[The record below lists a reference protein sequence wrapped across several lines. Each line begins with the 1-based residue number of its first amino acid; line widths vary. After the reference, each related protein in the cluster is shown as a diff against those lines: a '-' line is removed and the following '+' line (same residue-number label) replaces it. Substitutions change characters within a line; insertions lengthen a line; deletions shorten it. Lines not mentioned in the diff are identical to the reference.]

1 MNRSGASQGFGGWVE
16 RRLPHLFTLP
26 SVLFVLAMM
35 VFPLLYTVRL
45 SFTEWSMSAAT
56 PPAWVGFANYLSLL
70 TQDERFWKAVW
81 RTLHFTVLAVAAETA
96 LGVAIA
102 LALHRDFPGKNL
114 VKTLFLLPMVA
125 TPVAIGMVW
134 LLIYEPTIGFANYF
148 LSRLHLPR
156 LLWIAS
162 PQQAL
167 PALALVDVW
176 QWTPMIT
183 LIVLAGLTALPKD
196 PFEACRVD
204 GATLWQ
210 TTWHVTL
217 PLLRPTIVAALTLRA
232 IDALK
237 TFDIIY
243 TMTQGGP
250 GFASETLNIYAFVLG
265 FQYFRMGMA
274 SSLLVIFFALVLGAA
289 ILLSWARRPVQ
300 V

>member
-1 MNRSGASQGFGGWVE
+1 MNGWVE
-16 RRLPHLFTLP
+16 KHLRHIFTLP
-26 SVLFVLAMM
+26 AVLFILVMM
-35 VFPLLYTVRL
+35 VFPIVYTLRL
-45 SFTEWSMSAAT
+45 SLTDWSMSSQTA
-56 PPAWVGFANYLSLL
+56 PLWVGIKNYAALF
-70 TQDERFWKAVW
+70 TQDPRFVGAVW
-81 RTLHFTVLAVAAETA
+81 RTIYFTVMAVAVETV
-96 LGVAIA
+96 LGVGIA
-102 LALHRDFPGKNL
+102 LVLNRDFPGKNL
-114 VKTLFLLPMVA
+114 VKTIFLLPMVA

-148 LSRLHLPR
+148 LRVLHLRP

-183 LIVLAGLTALPKD
+183 LITLAGLTSLPKD
-196 PFEACRVD
+196 PYEASLVD
-204 GATLWQ
+204 GANPWQ
-210 TTWHVTL
+210 RMWRITL
-217 PLLRPTIVAALTLRA
+217 PLLRPTIVAAVTLRS

-250 GFASETLNIYAFVLG
+250 GYASETLNIYSFVLG
-265 FQYFRMGMA
+265 FQYFQMGMA
-274 SSLLVIFFALVLGAA
+274 SSLLMIFFALVLGAA
-289 ILLSWARRPVQ
+289 IMLNWARRPVQ

>member
-1 MNRSGASQGFGGWVE
+1 MSGWVE
-16 RRLPHLFTLP
+16 KHLRYIFTLP
-26 SVLFVLAMM
+26 AVLFVLIMM
-35 VFPLLYTVRL
+35 VFPIIYTMRL
-45 SFTEWSMSAAT
+45 SFTDWSMSAQT
-56 PPAWVGFANYLSLL
+56 PPLWVGIKNYAALL
-70 TQDERFWKAVW
+70 TQDPRFWGAAW
-81 RTLHFTVLAVAAETA
+81 RTLYFTALAVAIETV

-102 LALHRDFPGKNL
+102 LVLNRDFPGKNL
-114 VKTLFLLPMVA
+114 VKTIFLLPMVA

-148 LSRLHLPR
+148 LRLLRLPP

-183 LIVLAGLTALPKD
+183 LITLAGLTSLPKD
-196 PFEACRVD
+196 PYEASLVD
-204 GATLWQ
+204 GANPWQ
-210 TTWHVTL
+210 RVWLITL

-250 GFASETLNIYAFVLG
+250 GYASETLNIYSFVLG
-265 FQYFRMGMA
+265 FQYFQMGMA
-274 SSLLVIFFALVLGAA
+274 SSLLVIFFALVLGVA
-289 ILLSWARRPVQ
+289 IILNWARRPVQ

>member
-1 MNRSGASQGFGGWVE
+1 MNGWVE
-16 RRLPHLFTLP
+16 KHLRHIFTLP
-26 SVLFVLAMM
+26 AVLFILVMM
-35 VFPLLYTVRL
+35 VFPIIYTLRL
-45 SFTEWSMSAAT
+45 SLTDWSMSSQTA
-56 PPAWVGFANYLSLL
+56 PLWVGIKNYAALF
-70 TQDERFWKAVW
+70 TQDPRFVGAVW
-81 RTLHFTVLAVAAETA
+81 RTIYFTVMAVAVETV
-96 LGVAIA
+96 LGVGIA
-102 LALHRDFPGKNL
+102 LVLNRDFPGKNL
-114 VKTLFLLPMVA
+114 IKTIFLLPMVA

-148 LSRLHLPR
+148 LRVLHLRP

-183 LIVLAGLTALPKD
+183 LITLAGLTSLPKD
-196 PFEACRVD
+196 PYEASLVD
-204 GATLWQ
+204 GASPWQ
-210 TTWHVTL
+210 RMWRITL
-217 PLLRPTIVAALTLRA
+217 PLLRPTIVAAVTLRS

-250 GFASETLNIYAFVLG
+250 GYASETLNIYSFVLG
-265 FQYFRMGMA
+265 FQYFQMGMA
-274 SSLLVIFFALVLGAA
+274 SSLLMIFFALVLGAA
-289 ILLSWARRPVQ
+289 IMLNWARRPVQ